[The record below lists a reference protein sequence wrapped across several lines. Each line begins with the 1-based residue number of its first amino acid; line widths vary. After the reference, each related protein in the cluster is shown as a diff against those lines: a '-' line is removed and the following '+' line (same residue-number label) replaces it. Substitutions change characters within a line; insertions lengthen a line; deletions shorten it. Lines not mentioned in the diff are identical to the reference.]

1 MLFILFTRGLRV
13 DGVRVGPY
21 RRLDVAGAAPPPRE
35 RTETQF
41 RPRGL
46 AVVASELTLG
56 ATAYSGRV
64 VMQGGVG
71 QVARRPSSKQAGPR
85 QDAALVP
92 GSGARARRAEARALP
107 PPATVLKGRD
117 EAGDV
122 GNKR

>member
-1 MLFILFTRGLRV
+1 MPRVDGVKLGSLRV
-13 DGVRVGPY
+13 DGVWVDPY

-64 VMQGGVG
+64 VMQGGVD
-71 QVARRPSSKQAGPR
+71 QVARRPSSKQAGLR
-85 QDAALVP
+85 QDAALAP
-92 GSGARARRAEARALP
+92 GPWIGRPGRALP
-107 PPATVLKGRD
+107 PPATVLEGRD

-122 GNKR
+122 GKKR

>member
-1 MLFILFTRGLRV
+1 MPRVDGVKLGPLRV
-13 DGVRVGPY
+13 DGVRVDPY

-56 ATAYSGRV
+56 AKAYSGRV

-71 QVARRPSSKQAGPR
+71 QVASSKEAGLR
-85 QDAALVP
+85 QDAALD
-92 GSGARARRAEARALP
+92 RAPSTP
-107 PPATVLKGRD
+107 PPATVLQGGD

-122 GNKR
+122 EKKR